1 MAASNALAPYSPTTP
16 TRLATDSKASSSRRV
31 RTHTGLLPLKAQQLP
46 AAQLTERPS
55 SATKHVAAGA
65 INAGPQR
72 QEAVRG
78 ARSQRHKCKSMVGS
92 ARTPCALRVPVY
104 SIDPSSC
111 LSTASTRRIVIKVR
125 GGTWCGVRGAG
136 VQQGEG
142 VVPSICCQY
151 CGRRLSTAVSGA
163 ACAPPVRACT
173 HGRTPQ
179 SELTARYRPQDVE
192 DGRGDGSSFG
202 TLQRGFSL
210 DDVSRNE
217 FRRTRR
223 ADSAPI

>member
-111 LSTASTRRIVIKVR
+111 LSTASTRRIVIK
-125 GGTWCGVRGAG
+125 
-136 VQQGEG
+136 
-142 VVPSICCQY
+142 
-151 CGRRLSTAVSGA
+151 
-163 ACAPPVRACT
+163 
-173 HGRTPQ
+173 
-179 SELTARYRPQDVE
+179 DVE